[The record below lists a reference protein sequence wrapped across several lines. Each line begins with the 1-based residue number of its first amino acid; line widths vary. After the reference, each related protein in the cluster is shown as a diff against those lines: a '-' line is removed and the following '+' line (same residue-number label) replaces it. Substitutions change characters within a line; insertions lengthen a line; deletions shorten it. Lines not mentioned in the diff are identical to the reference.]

1 MPAPTVKIDSHH
13 HFWRYNT
20 DDFGWISD
28 AMARIRRDYLPADLA
43 PQLAAR
49 GIDGTV
55 AVQAR
60 MTTEETRW
68 LLELADQNPWVK
80 GVVGW
85 VPLAGKDAAAELDR
99 FAAHP
104 RLKGV
109 RHVVQ
114 GQPAGFLDAPAFN
127 AGIREV
133 TSRRLVYDILIYANQ
148 LEEAIRFVDR
158 HPGQVF
164 VLDHIAKPVVQGPP
178 TADWIRLIRELAR
191 RPLVACKFSGIVT
204 EIPGFAP
211 WTPADLKPYF
221 DTVLEAFGPARLM
234 FGSDWP
240 PCLVSSE
247 YIRWHETVTA
257 FTAPLSEG
265 ERARILGGTAVEYY
279 KL

>member
-1 MPAPTVKIDSHH
+1 MKIDSHQ

-43 PQLAAR
+43 PELKAR

-68 LLELADQNPWVK
+68 LLELADKNDFIR

-85 VPLAGKDAAAELDR
+85 VPLSEKSTAAAELDR
-99 FAAHP
+99 FSAHP

-133 TSRRLVYDILIYANQ
+133 TSRGLAYDILIFANQ
-148 LEEAIRFVDR
+148 LEEATHFVDR
-158 HPGQVF
+158 HPRQTF
-164 VLDHIAKPVVQGPP
+164 ILDHIAKPAVQGPP
-178 TADWIRLIRELAR
+178 PREWRLLIGELAR
-191 RPLVACKFSGIVT
+191 RERIACKFSGVIT

-211 WTPADLKPYF
+211 WTPEDIRPYF
-221 DTVLEAFGPARLM
+221 DIVLEAFGPRRLM

-247 YIRWHETVTA
+247 YARWHKTIES
-257 FTAPLSEG
+257 FTAPLSTD
-265 ERARILGGTAVEYY
+265 ERARILGGTAVEWYR
-279 KL
+279 L